1 MKRQTRD
8 MNDYNIRSVER
19 ALRALQCFSGSM
31 REISLMEF
39 SRRLELNK
47 STAFRILAT
56 LRNAGF
62 LEMTDD
68 GRYRLGAEIARLG
81 RLTDCDGFLKRESQ
95 PTLKKLAKL
104 SGETLSIC
112 KYDNGRMACISK
124 IESQHVL
131 KCICV
136 LDSDIPMLKGAT
148 GKVVAAHLPQEE
160 LRRCIQIQKMA
171 GNPVSDPI
179 QLEADFKK
187 IRKNGYYISHSEYD
201 ERINALGV
209 PIFGKYGEVV
219 GSLSIVGPD
228 SRFVDDAI
236 IKILPDVLQEVKDL
250 SKRMGYEEPAPEKD
264 IAVNA

>member
-81 RLTDCDGFLKRESQ
+81 RLTDSDGFLKRESQ

-124 IESQHVL
+124 IESQHV
-131 KCICV
+131 
-136 LDSDIPMLKGAT
+136 
-148 GKVVAAHLPQEE
+148 HLRLGFRYPYVKRSYREGCRSTSPARGTQT
-160 LRRCIQIQKMA
+160 LHT
-171 GNPVSDPI
+171 DP
-179 QLEADFKK
+179 E
-187 IRKNGYYISHSEYD
+187 NGRESGQRPHT
-201 ERINALGV
+201 A
-209 PIFGKYGEVV
+209 
-219 GSLSIVGPD
+219 
-228 SRFVDDAI
+228 
-236 IKILPDVLQEVKDL
+236 
-250 SKRMGYEEPAPEKD
+250 
-264 IAVNA
+264 

>member
-1 MKRQTRD
+1 
-8 MNDYNIRSVER
+8 
-19 ALRALQCFSGSM
+19 
-31 REISLMEF
+31 
-39 SRRLELNK
+39 
-47 STAFRILAT
+47 
-56 LRNAGF
+56 
-62 LEMTDD
+62 
-68 GRYRLGAEIARLG
+68 
-81 RLTDCDGFLKRESQ
+81 
-95 PTLKKLAKL
+95 
-104 SGETLSIC
+104 
-112 KYDNGRMACISK
+112 
-124 IESQHVL
+124 
-131 KCICV
+131 
-136 LDSDIPMLKGAT
+136 
-148 GKVVAAHLPQEE
+148 
-160 LRRCIQIQKMA
+160 MA

>member
-81 RLTDCDGFLKRESQ
+81 RLTDSDGFLK
-95 PTLKKLAKL
+95 
-104 SGETLSIC
+104 
-112 KYDNGRMACISK
+112 
-124 IESQHVL
+124 
-131 KCICV
+131 
-136 LDSDIPMLKGAT
+136 KGIAAYAEEI
-148 GKVVAAHLPQEE
+148 GKTE
-160 LRRCIQIQKMA
+160 RR
-171 GNPVSDPI
+171 
-179 QLEADFKK
+179 
-187 IRKNGYYISHSEYD
+187 
-201 ERINALGV
+201 
-209 PIFGKYGEVV
+209 
-219 GSLSIVGPD
+219 
-228 SRFVDDAI
+228 DAVY
-236 IKILPDVLQEVKDL
+236 L
-250 SKRMGYEEPAPEKD
+250 
-264 IAVNA
+264 